1 MDSTGARSS
10 AAGIAGRLAPEAV
23 DLSGELMHPQARGGA
38 SPRGVQSVPLISH
51 GIEGHDEDRRA
62 FRFSMLNDNQV
73 VLCQISDAALDELA
87 GMKGTES
94 SERMVQFLAFRQ
106 KVEQTASR
114 LFDEGPTLR
123 GSVVRIFSK
132 HFAVESDVVGESE
145 LGQSGK

>member
-1 MDSTGARSS
+1 M
-10 AAGIAGRLAPEAV
+10 
-23 DLSGELMHPQARGGA
+23 
-38 SPRGVQSVPLISH
+38 PLISH

-94 SERMVQFLAFRQ
+94 SERMVQFLALRQ

-114 LFDEGPTLR
+114 LFDEKPLR
-123 GSVVRIFSK
+123 I
-132 HFAVESDVVGESE
+132 A
-145 LGQSGK
+145 